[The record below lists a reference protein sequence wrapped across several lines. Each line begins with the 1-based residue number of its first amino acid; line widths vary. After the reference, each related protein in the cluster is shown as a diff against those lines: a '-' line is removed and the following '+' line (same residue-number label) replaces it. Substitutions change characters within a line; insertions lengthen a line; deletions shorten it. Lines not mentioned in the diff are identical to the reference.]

1 LGQKQNREDKNM
13 KQTFKFTKHILVM
26 VMVGLMLGVGLP
38 MATASKNAPVRMVP
52 QNFSALA
59 DTVSPAVVHIRVEK
73 TVKGGGAAFHQFG
86 QSPFGIPD
94 QFKDFFG
101 RNFEQ
106 QRPPEFKQPG
116 QGSGFII
123 DKSGYIVTNNHVV
136 DGADTIKVVVND
148 DSEYDAKIVGRDPV
162 TDIALIKIEAKG
174 NLPTVPLGSSA
185 NLKVGE
191 WVAAIGSPFGL
202 EHTVTAG
209 IVSAKGRVI
218 GSGPYDDFIQT
229 DASINPGNSGGPLID
244 MHGEVVGI
252 NTMIIAGG
260 NGIGFA
266 IPIDQAKDI
275 IAQLKSSGEVT
286 RGWLGVTIQDLKS
299 DMAQY
304 YGLKSNSGA
313 LVASVV
319 PGDPADRAGIQPKD
333 IITQVDGKKITTSRD
348 LTALAAKLNVG
359 DTARVTVLRDGH
371 SKTLNVKVGKR
382 PLTMAAISEN
392 QQQEKEGEYGFEVTQ
407 LTPQVAQRYNIEET
421 AGVIVVNVDPNS
433 KAQAAGIEQGD
444 LIIEVN
450 HKNVASVK
458 DFKNLIDHHKKGE
471 GINLLVKRMN
481 AGLMLIHL
489 A

>member
-275 IAQLKSSGEVT
+275 IAQLKTGGEVT
-286 RGWLGVTIQDLKS
+286 RGWLGVTITELICS
-299 DMAQY
+299 
-304 YGLKSNSGA
+304 SNA
-313 LVASVV
+313 
-319 PGDPADRAGIQPKD
+319 
-333 IITQVDGKKITTSRD
+333 
-348 LTALAAKLNVG
+348 
-359 DTARVTVLRDGH
+359 
-371 SKTLNVKVGKR
+371 
-382 PLTMAAISEN
+382 
-392 QQQEKEGEYGFEVTQ
+392 
-407 LTPQVAQRYNIEET
+407 
-421 AGVIVVNVDPNS
+421 
-433 KAQAAGIEQGD
+433 
-444 LIIEVN
+444 
-450 HKNVASVK
+450 
-458 DFKNLIDHHKKGE
+458 
-471 GINLLVKRMN
+471 
-481 AGLMLIHL
+481 
-489 A
+489 

>member
-1 LGQKQNREDKNM
+1 M
-13 KQTFKFTKHILVM
+13 KQSFKFTKYIVVM
-26 VMVGLMLGVGLP
+26 IMVGLMLGSGLP
-38 MATASKNAPVRMVP
+38 MATASNNAPVRMVP

-73 TVKGGGAAFHQFG
+73 TVKGGGPAFHQFN
-86 QSPFGIPD
+86 QDPFGGNE

-101 RNFEQ
+101 RNFGQ
-106 QRPPEFKQPG
+106 QRQPEFKQPG

-136 DGADTIKVVVND
+136 EGADTIKVILKD
-148 DSEYDAKIVGRDPV
+148 DKEYDAKIVGRDPV
-162 TDIALIKIEAKG
+162 TDIALIKVEAKG
-174 NLPTVPLGSSA
+174 NLPTVPLGSSD

-244 MHGEVVGI
+244 MQGEVVGI

-260 NGIGFA
+260 SGIGFA

-275 IAQLKSSGEVT
+275 IAQLKTGGEVT
-286 RGWLGVTIQDLKS
+286 RGWLGVTIQDLKGDLS
-299 DMAQY
+299 EY
-304 YGLKSNSGA
+304 YGLKDKSGV

-333 IITQVDGKKITTSRD
+333 IITEVDGKKVTTSRD
-348 LTALAAKLNVG
+348 LTNLAAGLGVG
-359 DTARVTVLRDGH
+359 ETARVTVLRDGR

-382 PLTMAAISEN
+382 PLTMAAVSEN
-392 QQQEKEGEYGFEVTQ
+392 QQQEKEGKYGFEVTE
-407 LTPQVAQRYNIEET
+407 LTPEVAQRYNVKET
-421 AGVIVVNVDPNS
+421 AGVIVVKVDPNS
-433 KAQAAGIEQGD
+433 KAQAAGIQQGD

-450 HKNVASVK
+450 RKNVASVQ
-458 DFKNLIDHHKKGE
+458 DFKNLIDQHKEGD

-481 AGLMLIHL
+481 AGLMVIHL